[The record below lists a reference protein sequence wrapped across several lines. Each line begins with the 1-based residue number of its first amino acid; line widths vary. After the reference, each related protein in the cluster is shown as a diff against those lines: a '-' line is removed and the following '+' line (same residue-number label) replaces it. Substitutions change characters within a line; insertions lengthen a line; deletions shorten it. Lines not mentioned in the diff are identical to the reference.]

1 MHDQRKQPRV
11 EENVTI
17 TFENATDSDAVGR
30 GLDEMPCLL
39 TEISEGGARIR
50 VHKAL
55 PIGTPLL
62 LHVLFDAEEDEDD
75 DAEETYLRLR
85 AETRWNPATDLEPPY
100 DIGLEF
106 ADLDDATLAA
116 LRDYIAR
123 KVTNTV

>member
-17 TFENATDSDAVGR
+17 TFENATDAASVGR

-55 PIGTPLL
+55 PVGTPLL
-62 LHVLFDAEEDEDD
+62 LHVLLENEEDDE
-75 DAEETYLRLR
+75 AEETYLRLH
-85 AETRWNPATDLEPPY
+85 AETRWHPDADLEPPY
-100 DIGLEF
+100 EIGLEF
-106 ADLDDATLAA
+106 DALDDETLAA
-116 LRDYIAR
+116 LREYIAR
-123 KVTNTV
+123 KVTNAV